1 MTANFWRPVMK
12 NGVVRFPRPED
23 CPMHKTLRDG
33 IIKPFGEEQ
42 QNFIG
47 LREFGEVE

>member
-1 MTANFWRPVMK
+1 
-12 NGVVRFPRPED
+12 
-23 CPMHKTLRDG
+23 MHKTLRDG
-33 IIKPFGEEQ
+33 IIKPFGEKQ